1 MFSPKLGLN
10 LLLSITDTQPE
21 RHLLVMRVREHV
33 VFDLVRQGEAQVTL
47 AKHGFGLALW
57 LLAKKEG

>member
-1 MFSPKLGLN
+1 
-10 LLLSITDTQPE
+10 
-21 RHLLVMRVREHV
+21 MRVREHV